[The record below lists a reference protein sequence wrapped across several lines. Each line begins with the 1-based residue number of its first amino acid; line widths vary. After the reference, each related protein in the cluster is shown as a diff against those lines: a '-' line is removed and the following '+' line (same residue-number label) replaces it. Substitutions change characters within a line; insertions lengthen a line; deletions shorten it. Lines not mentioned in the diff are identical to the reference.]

1 MKKRYIYMVVA
12 CIAVLGL
19 GAMAHA
25 QTPPSATGTPAATA
39 AAKKARLQ
47 EAVANMERSFEAR
60 IAGLE
65 GLAGRIQTRIGKLQL
80 EGRDMTAATAKL
92 AEAQKRITEAKTE
105 LATLKRADVAMIAS
119 AKPATAFG
127 NVKNRYAKNITTK
140 IKAAHKALV
149 ETIVLMKGQKGSA
162 TTTAPVVR

>member
-1 MKKRYIYMVVA
+1 MKKQYIYMITV

-19 GAMAHA
+19 GAIAHA
-25 QTPPSATGTPAATA
+25 QTPTSATGTPAATA

-47 EAVANMERSFEAR
+47 EAVTNMERSFEAR
-60 IAGLE
+60 ITGLE

-80 EGRDMTAATAKL
+80 EGKDMTAATAKL
-92 AEAQKRITEAKTE
+92 TEAQKRITEAKTE
-105 LATLKRADVAMIAS
+105 LATLKKADVAMVAS

-127 NVKNRYAKNITTK
+127 NVKNKYAKNITVK

-149 ETIVLMKGQKGSA
+149 ETIVLMKGQRGSA
-162 TTTAPVVR
+162 TTTVPAVR